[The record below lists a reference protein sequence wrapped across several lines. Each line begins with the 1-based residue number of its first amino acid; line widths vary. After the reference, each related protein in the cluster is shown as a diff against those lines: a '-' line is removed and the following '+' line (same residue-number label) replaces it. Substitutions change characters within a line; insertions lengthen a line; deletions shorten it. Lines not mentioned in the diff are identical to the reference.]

1 MSDGDSPEREELQA
15 RLQALQ
21 AQLALAEVAAQRGR
35 DLLHA
40 MFVNGPA
47 AISISRVVDGRF
59 VDVNDRW
66 LKLTG
71 FSRDQV
77 LGRTSTELGIWPD
90 MAVRDTA
97 RQLASA
103 ESGSRSVELPF
114 VCPDGR
120 VLQVRL
126 EGARLDLDGEPHF
139 VVYVSDV
146 SEEKRAKDAAL
157 LSEHALQLVNDELFA
172 QIELF
177 RLTEKVAKVG
187 HWFAE
192 DGGANLRWSRG
203 LYELTG
209 VPDGTPMTSS
219 LARSLIHAED
229 LQAFVD
235 ARTRMDG
242 VPVEYRAIMTDGSL
256 HYMRGRN
263 HRQTRSDGTVVDHG
277 VVQDFTEEQEAK
289 LALQKRLSEFQLL
302 TNRLPEMVFRFEMR
316 SATTGVFT
324 FVSDAVRTIFGVT
337 PEQACDN
344 PDAIFRWVLP
354 SELPALVDSMRAF
367 ARDGAAWSHEFHI
380 RGADGVLRT
389 VYANAV
395 VQLEVSGHVTAY
407 GSVTDVS
414 DHKAS
419 QTTLRESEERFR
431 ALTELS
437 SDWYWEQDENFRF
450 VRFDGGLVHK
460 AGRSGFQSL
469 GKTRWEVGALNMTEA
484 DWVRHREVLESH
496 AVFRELELSEN
507 DYKGRPYW
515 MSISGAPMFD
525 AEGKFKGYHGIGKN
539 ITARKRAEAK
549 IEKLAFYDGLTGLP
563 NRRLLVDRL
572 QYALA
577 TVGRDRTPGALL
589 FIDLDNFKD
598 LNDSQGHDVGDMLLQ
613 EVARRLQSCVRESD
627 TVARLGGDEFVVMV
641 QSVEGNTEQATA
653 RVELIGRKILD
664 ALNQPYML
672 GALQHHSTPSIG
684 VTMFSDQHQ
693 SVDELLKQADLAMY
707 EAKAAGRNTLRF
719 FDPAMQQFVALRSAL
734 EQELRLGLQRDE
746 LLLYYQPVVNARGLM
761 VGVEALVRWN
771 HPIRG
776 MVSPA
781 QFIPVAEQTGLIVQL
796 GDWVLETACRQLAA
810 WAAWSHTASL
820 TIAVNVSARQFRH
833 TDFVRDLRDV
843 LERTGANPRNL
854 KLELTESLLL
864 ADKDE
869 AVRKMNEL
877 GLLGVKF
884 SLDDFGTG
892 YSSLSYLKVLPLEQ
906 LKIDQSFVRDVLSDA
921 NDAAIARTVLALG
934 HSLGLNV
941 VAEGVETS
949 GQRDF
954 LLENGC
960 TLFQG
965 YFFGRPVP
973 VDQLRLDLHQD

>member
-1 MSDGDSPEREELQA
+1 MTNPVQQEIA
-15 RLQALQ
+15 ALQ
-21 AQLALAEVAAQRGR
+21 AQVQALHARLALSEVAVQRGR
-35 DLLHA
+35 DLLQA

-47 AISISRVVDGRF
+47 AVSITRVADGRF

-66 LKLTG
+66 LRLTG
-71 FSRDQV
+71 FSREQV
-77 LGRTSTELGIWPD
+77 IGRTSTELGIWTD
-90 MAVRDTA
+90 SSARDAA
-97 RQLASA
+97 RQLAAS
-103 ESGSRSVELPF
+103 ESGSGSVELPIRT
-114 VCPDGR
+114 VDGR
-120 VLQVRL
+120 IVQARL
-126 EGARLDLDGEPHF
+126 EGARLELDGEAHY

-146 SEEKRAKDAAL
+146 TEERRAKEAAQ
-157 LSEHALQLVNDELFA
+157 LSEYALQVVNDELLA
-172 QIELF
+172 QVELF
-177 RLTEKVAKVG
+177 RMTEKVAKVG

-192 DGGANLRWSRG
+192 GGGANLKWSRG

-209 VPDGTPMTSS
+209 VPDGTPMTSE
-219 LARSLIHAED
+219 LARSLIHPDD

-242 VPVEYRAIMTDGSL
+242 VPVEYRAVMTDGSL

-277 VVQDFTEEQEAK
+277 VVQDFTQEQEAK
-289 LALQKRLSEFQLL
+289 LELQKRLAEFQLL
-302 TNRLPEMVFRFEMR
+302 TNRLPEMVFRFEMHTA
-316 SATTGVFT
+316 SSGAFT
-324 FVSDAVRTIFGVT
+324 FVSDAVVSIFGVT
-337 PEQACDN
+337 PERVYAN

-354 SELPALVDSMRAF
+354 AELPGLIASMREF

-380 RGADGVLRT
+380 RAADGVART

-395 VQLEVSGHVTAY
+395 VQREDSGKLIAY
-407 GSVTDVS
+407 GSITDVS
-414 DHKAS
+414 AHKAS

-450 VRFDGGLVHK
+450 VRFDGQLVRK
-460 AGRSGFQSL
+460 AGKSGFDSI

-484 DWVRHREVLESH
+484 DWAAHRAVLESH
-496 AVFRELELSEN
+496 AVFRDLELSEN

-515 MSISGAPMFD
+515 MSLSGAPMFD
-525 AEGKFKGYHGIGKN
+525 AEGRFKGYRGIGKN
-539 ITARKRAEAK
+539 ITERKRAEAK
-549 IEKLAFYDGLTGLP
+549 IERLAFYDALTGLP
-563 NRRLLVDRL
+563 NRRMLADRL

-577 TVGRDRTPGALL
+577 TMGRDKTHGALL

-613 EVARRLQSCVRESD
+613 EVAKRLLACVREAD
-627 TVARLGGDEFVVMV
+627 TVARLGGDEFVVML
-641 QSVEGNTEQATA
+641 QGLEGDAGQATA
-653 RVELIGRKILD
+653 LVEQIGRKILET
-664 ALNQPYML
+664 LNQPHFL
-672 GALQHHSTPSIG
+672 GALEHHSTPSIG
-684 VTMFSDQHQ
+684 VTMIQDQRQ

-707 EAKAAGRNTLRF
+707 ESKAAGRNTLRF
-719 FDPAMQQFVALRSAL
+719 FDPAMQEFVALRTAL
-734 EQELRLGLQRDE
+734 EQELRLGLQRNE
-746 LLLYYQPVVNARGLM
+746 LVLHYQPVVNARGVM

-771 HPIRG
+771 HPQRG
-776 MVSPA
+776 MVPPV
-781 QFIPVAEQTGLIVQL
+781 QFIPMAEQTGLIVPL
-796 GDWVLETACRQLAA
+796 GHWVLETACLQLAA
-810 WAAWSHTASL
+810 WSAWSHTAKL

-833 TDFVRDLRDV
+833 TDFVSDLRS
-843 LERTGANPRNL
+843 LLQQTGVNPRNL

-864 ADKDE
+864 ADQDE
-869 AVRKMNEL
+869 AVGKMNEL
-877 GLLGVKF
+877 GTLGVKF

-973 VDQLRLDLHQD
+973 VEQLRLD